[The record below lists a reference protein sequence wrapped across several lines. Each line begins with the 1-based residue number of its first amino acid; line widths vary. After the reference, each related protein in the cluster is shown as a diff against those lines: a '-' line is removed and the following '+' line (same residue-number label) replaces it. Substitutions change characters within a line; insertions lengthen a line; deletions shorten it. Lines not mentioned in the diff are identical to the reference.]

1 MLESMIDPLCL
12 GGVEMIWIRN
22 GSQSVILTE
31 GETRCLISGCGDLIK
46 TVGLTVG
53 MIESLEAVKSMAF
66 VKFNPVPMHFAFFDA
81 FLPL

>member
-1 MLESMIDPLCL
+1 MIDPLCL

-53 MIESLEAVKSMAF
+53 MIESLEEFSIDF
-66 VKFNPVPMHFAFFDA
+66 S
-81 FLPL
+81 FLQCKRA